1 MWSIDYL
8 ANSFDASRTAVPGL
22 HPQPRLTAHSSQR
35 APSSK
40 RAATLFA
47 FLMALCFC
55 AAPAKA
61 QDYSHVRIVRLS
73 FIEGNVQYQRPGED
87 WQDAKLNLP
96 IEQGYAL
103 RTDDGYAEVEF
114 ETGLEMRLASN
125 SSIEFT
131 ELALANGGLVTRLHV
146 SAGTASVDA
155 KLSKADQLSFSVS
168 NFQVN
173 VPHDGRFRID
183 TSAAESWVSVFHGK
197 VAVQSASTPIMLG
210 GGHAI
215 HEAADD
221 LASLQIEKGP
231 PRDAFD
237 KWVAQR
243 EEGLSDARADMSD
256 ALRSNS
262 YSTGFADL
270 DLYGGWASVPG
281 YGWGW
286 QPYGVAAG
294 WVPFYSGQWM
304 FMGNTGWNWVSS
316 EPWGWLP
323 YHFGAWVNAPGMGW
337 MWVPQGP
344 LAWQPATATW
354 VQSGNQVGWTPVL
367 ATPLK
372 PPKSAS
378 GQPAAPSRT
387 LIVASPANGANI
399 APSRIVPIASANVAA
414 AHVVVPVAPPHT
426 LSSAT
431 GTASV
436 NAAGNRPVT
445 NSIAPAGQNFQRRA
459 PATAAFPAS
468 RASSAFNSSRPLMQ
482 APRTAPLPRVMSAGG
497 SATGFNGVRGGGV
510 SGMGGGVPAG
520 VGRMGGGGRIAGG
533 GGGARAGA
541 SAGHVSGGG
550 GHASSGGGH
559 R

>member
-1 MWSIDYL
+1 MWSMNFL
-8 ANSFDASRTAVPGL
+8 ANSFDAPRTAVPNL
-22 HPQPRLTAHSSQR
+22 PPQLRLSAYSSQR
-35 APSSK
+35 ARSSK

-55 AAPAKA
+55 AGTPAKA
-61 QDYSHVRIVRLS
+61 QDYSHIRIVRLS

-103 RTDDGYAEVEF
+103 RTNDGYAEVEF

-125 SSIEFT
+125 SSVEFT
-131 ELALANGGLVTRLHV
+131 ELSLVNGGLVTRLHV

-155 KLSKADQLSFSVS
+155 KLSRADQLSFAVS

-173 VPHDGRFRID
+173 VPHDARFRID

-197 VAVQSASTPIMLG
+197 VAVQTASAPIMLG
-210 GGHAI
+210 GGRAI

-237 KWVAQR
+237 RWVAQR
-243 EEGLSDARADMSD
+243 DEGLSDARADMSD
-256 ALRSNS
+256 FLRSRS

-286 QPYGVAAG
+286 QPFGVAAG

-323 YHFGAWVNAPGMGW
+323 YHFGAWVNAPGIGW

-354 VQSGNQVGWTPVL
+354 VQSGNQVGWTPIL
-367 ATPLK
+367 ARPLK

-378 GQPAAPSRT
+378 GQLTVPSRT
-387 LIVASPANGANI
+387 FIVASSANGATI
-399 APSRIVPIASANVAA
+399 APSRVAPIASANVAG
-414 AHVVVPVAPPHT
+414 AHVVVPAAPPHA
-426 LSSAT
+426 LFS
-431 GTASV
+431 
-436 NAAGNRPVT
+436 AAGNAAANRPAA
-445 NSIAPAGQNFQRRA
+445 NSFVSAGQSFQRRA
-459 PATAAFPAS
+459 PATAALPAS
-468 RASSAFNSSRPLMQ
+468 RVSSNAFSASRPLLQ
-482 APRTAPLPRVMSAGG
+482 APRTAPLPRVMSAGAP
-497 SATGFNGVRGGGV
+497 ATGF
-510 SGMGGGVPAG
+510 SGLRGGGVPAS
-520 VGRMGGGGRIAGG
+520 VGRMGAGGRIAGG

-541 SAGHVSGGG
+541 SAGHVSGGD